1 MKKKDRITDLET
13 ELMRSRNA
21 MTTLTR
27 AWKVDRDMVTTLK
40 AELAKFVKCDE
51 TEDGLK
57 YGGCGGYSMRDHKG
71 DVFHKGEML

>member
-1 MKKKDRITDLET
+1 MKKKARITDLET

-40 AELAKFVKCDE
+40 AELTKFVKCD
-51 TEDGLK
+51 DGACK
-57 YGGCGGYSMRDHKG
+57 PEFEHEGITVWHKIEAP
-71 DVFHKGEML
+71 VRTWEA

>member
-40 AELAKFVKCDE
+40 AELALFSKCD
-51 TEDGLK
+51 DGACK
-57 YGGCGGYSMRDHKG
+57 PEFEHEGITVY
-71 DVFHKGEML
+71 HKGEQ